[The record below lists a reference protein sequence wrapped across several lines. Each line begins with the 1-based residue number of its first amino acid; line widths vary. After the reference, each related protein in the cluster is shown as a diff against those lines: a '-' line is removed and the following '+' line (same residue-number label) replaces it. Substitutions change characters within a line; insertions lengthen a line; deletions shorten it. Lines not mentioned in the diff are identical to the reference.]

1 MAFLSEV
8 FSVLHGI
15 PTAVR
20 IVTLIVTIPFALYA
34 YDWARREKLFPGY
47 PLIAL
52 DGKTPENSW
61 INYPKE
67 TLVKGAQLCP
77 DSPFQVVS
85 NTGPKIIIP
94 QRYADEVR
102 ASTSVNFPKSFLA
115 DFPWRLAGFTAFAL
129 QQHDATILPTVIRT
143 KLSSTLA
150 TLVQPLIDECL
161 LVIDDQFGKQADG
174 EWNTIEI
181 EPNMVQM
188 IARFTL
194 RTMLGEE
201 KAHDAE
207 LVKIHVQH
215 AQHIFTAGSDVRAF
229 PTILWPIVQW
239 FLPGPRAL
247 RQQLRRSYEI
257 MGDEVGRR
265 EKEAKAMVAAGKK
278 VDKYNDSVGWF
289 VEVTKGRDY
298 DLIAA
303 QLSFSMASIHNTS
316 AVSTIIACVVMSKFA
331 CLMVLLATGWSYV
344 ATLRTSRVD

>member
-1 MAFLSEV
+1 MAFLSQV
-8 FSVLHGI
+8 FSVLHDI

-52 DGKTPENSW
+52 DGKTPEDSW

-102 ASTSVNFPKSFLA
+102 ASTVLNFPKSFMA
-115 DFPWRLAGFTAFAL
+115 EIPWRLAGFTAFAL
-129 QQHDATILPTVIRT
+129 QQHDPAILPAVIRT
-143 KLSSTLA
+143 KLSSTLSN
-150 TLVQPLIDECL
+150 LIQPLIDECL
-161 LVIDDQFGKQADG
+161 LVINDQFGKQVEG

-201 KAHDAE
+201 KAHDPE
-207 LVKIHVQH
+207 LIEIHVGH
-215 AQHIFTAGSDVRAF
+215 AKQIFSAGNDIRAF

-239 FLPGPRAL
+239 FLPGPRIL

-257 MGDEVGRR
+257 MGDEVGRL
-265 EKEAKAMVAAGKK
+265 EEEAKATIAAGKK
-278 VDKYNDSVGWF
+278 VDKYTDSVGWF
-289 VEVTKGRDY
+289 VEVTKGRKY

-303 QLSFSMASIHNTS
+303 QLGFSMASIHNTS
-316 AVSTIIACVVMSKFA
+316 AVSIIAFVFMSKFA
-331 CLMVLLATGWSYV
+331 RLMVLLATGWSHV
-344 ATLRTSRVD
+344 GTLRTSRMD